1 MPGPV
6 DVMTRRRPG
15 QPRVV
20 HLASLY
26 GCPAGDDYDIGF
38 GTPPPTHSRQS
49 STSTVSRSNSAEMAS
64 PPAPNATGAPSSGS
78 RIGRPPQ
85 WTTSRSRKLARLY
98 LYSTL
103 SIEKIIEVLEGD
115 GFNPRK
121 NSAQKTIHKMLDN
134 DPRYLRPESRMEMNK
149 RINSLAMSSKRRRR
163 RKAAPG
169 QCTAVGRG
177 SVEREE
183 VAARSEVTSPSGQS
197 IKAEGTPSFGF
208 SPSPDPPSF
217 SYFSIP
223 FRGQGQGQ
231 ERAGAPEPSEDAR
244 PEEIRDIK
252 RRVSGCSTHYAFQL
266 SSLIKEYTISI
277 SSDDDRS
284 CGRRPS
290 VALSEG
296 SQPGDPTEF
305 GTAPEAYEAF
315 PDPGF
320 ALPGGFLTAHTWSCA
335 DFPGQQHGK
344 GDCWCSI
351 AQETSADENSWLLPS
366 GELSARAHHVLE
378 QPSSRHFNRCD
389 SFGNTELHL
398 FAALDGYRETLLRIV
413 LNGDTG
419 KLWAVNSAG
428 QTFLHLLNL
437 EWFTDLASP
446 SSPLK
451 RLLAYILDS
460 CPELVYETDV
470 YGRNFFH
477 RAHSV
482 VRDPTAL
489 GSLISLFNPSLASR
503 RDAFGFNPVHGTDP
517 SAPSPYIPPRRMDR
531 QTGEDMARPRPSHR
545 PPSSDE
551 GSFLAYHARLVQVI
565 QSSYTTPHIEDA
577 EGRNGLHCLAEAI
590 ISQQTMDRHVQ
601 GVQRASSSSSS
612 SSISATITA
621 AASSST
627 FLRPHLKRKLSK
639 DAPGSSPLSSSSTN
653 GSSSATTTTT
663 TTTTEAPLPTRLR
676 HLQSLLHPSVSVSV
690 SHYDLRGYTPL
701 MAFIEHIPD
710 DQDDKSRTLQAIIE
724 TLIRASPKTMEA
736 RNRRGETALL
746 MAARLGR
753 KVALA
758 TLLEMGANVHVRDVW
773 GHGVLEVLD
782 VEVKSPAARADV
794 SLYARLEA
802 CRALL
807 TGRRDWG
814 VGYVG
819 PPGSGA
825 VVREWGVRGGFQGR
839 G

>member
-1 MPGPV
+1 MSSSP
-6 DVMTRRRPG
+6 
-15 QPRVV
+15 
-20 HLASLY
+20 AS
-26 GCPAGDDYDIGF
+26 
-38 GTPPPTHSRQS
+38 
-49 STSTVSRSNSAEMAS
+49 
-64 PPAPNATGAPSSGS
+64 NATGAPSSGS

-85 WTTSRSRKLARLY
+85 WTVSRSRKLARLY

-149 RINSLAMSSKRRRR
+149 RISSLAMSAKRRKR
-163 RKAAPG
+163 RKAPSGRRMGREGGSMEQVEDAPL
-169 QCTAVGRG
+169 
-177 SVEREE
+177 
-183 VAARSEVTSPSGQS
+183 RSEVTSPSGQS
-197 IKAEGTPSFGF
+197 IKAEDTPSFAL
-208 SPSPDPPSF
+208 SPSPDVPCL
-217 SYFSIP
+217 SYFSMP
-223 FRGQGQGQ
+223 FDGQGQMPRQ
-231 ERAGAPEPSEDAR
+231 ERIDTPEPSEAPR
-244 PEEIRDIK
+244 PVEIQNIK

-284 CGRRPS
+284 RGRRPS
-290 VALSEG
+290 IALSDC

-305 GTAPEAYEAF
+305 DAAPEAYEAF
-315 PDPGF
+315 PDPAF
-320 ALPGGFLTAHTWSCA
+320 ALPGDFLTAHTRSCA
-335 DFPGQQHGK
+335 DFPGQQHGT

-351 AQETSADENSWLLPS
+351 ARETSVDANSWILPT
-366 GELSARAHHVLE
+366 GELSVRAQHVLE
-378 QPSSRHFNRCD
+378 QASPRHFNPYD

-398 FAALDGYRETLLRIV
+398 FAALEGYREALLHIV
-413 LNGDTG
+413 HNCDTG
-419 KLWAVNSAG
+419 KLRAVNTAG

-437 EWFTDLASP
+437 EC
-446 SSPLK
+446 SSTK
-451 RLLAYILDS
+451 
-460 CPELVYETDV
+460 
-470 YGRNFFH
+470 
-477 RAHSV
+477 
-482 VRDPTAL
+482 PTSTAVI
-489 GSLISLFNPSLASR
+489 SFIAPIHLISLFNPTLASR
-503 RDAFGFNPVHGTDP
+503 RDAFGFNPVHAADP
-517 SAPSPYIPPRRMDR
+517 SAPNPYIPPRRMESRVGDVSHS
-531 QTGEDMARPRPSHR
+531 ARPTHR

-565 QSSYTTPHIEDA
+565 HSSYTNPHTEDA

-590 ISQQTMDRHVQ
+590 IHQQTMDRHVQ

-612 SSISATITA
+612 SLPSATSAT
-621 AASSST
+621 SST
-627 FLRPHLKRKLSK
+627 LRPHLKRKLSK
-639 DAPGSSPLSSSSTN
+639 DGPRSSSPPSSSN
-653 GSSSATTTTT
+653 CSSSASTA
-663 TTTTEAPLPTRLR
+663 TEGHLPTRLR
-676 HLQSLLHPSVSVSV
+676 HLQSLLHPSVSVPV
-690 SHYDLRGYTPL
+690 SHRDLRGYTPL

-724 TLIRASPKTMEA
+724 TLVRACPRTVEA

-758 TLLEMGANVHVRDVW
+758 TLLEMGANVHVRDVQ
-773 GHGVLEVLD
+773 GRGVLEVLD
-782 VEVKSPAARADV
+782 AEAKGPAARADV

-814 VGYVG
+814 
-819 PPGSGA
+819 
-825 VVREWGVRGGFQGR
+825 GR